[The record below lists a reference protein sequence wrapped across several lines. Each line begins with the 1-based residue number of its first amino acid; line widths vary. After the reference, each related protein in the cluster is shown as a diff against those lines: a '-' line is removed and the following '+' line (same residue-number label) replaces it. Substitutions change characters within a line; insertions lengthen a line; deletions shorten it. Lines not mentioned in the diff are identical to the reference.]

1 MIVYLK
7 YGHLDDIPNKKR
19 IILTVA
25 IVNIWSRDVLR
36 SRRRKWSNTFKDR
49 KKVIRLEKN
58 LPFVLNPPLVS
69 ASFEKKNPS
78 LVCRL
83 ESGVRV
89 RATFQIFSMGAIS
102 GGISSRVFLVDSFGP

>member
-7 YGHLDDIPNKKR
+7 SGHLDDIPNKKR

-49 KKVIRLEKN
+49 KKSPTPGKN

-69 ASFEKKNPS
+69 ASFEKNPS

-83 ESGVRV
+83 GSGVRV
-89 RATFQIFSMGAIS
+89 RASFQIFSMGAIS
-102 GGISSRVFLVDSFGP
+102 GGYLHGVF